1 MHGETN
7 MQRAH
12 RAYRE
17 RLSTAF
23 HTAAEQSVTMIAN
36 ALAWHVRC
44 SPACQGGR
52 HVEYLELE
60 PATAH
65 TEEEIGAAIGAFL
78 EEFLGARRVWHRETP
93 LREGSKDK
101 PHSVGFLARASG
113 PAQGEILE
121 SIDGFERTPGMRGY
135 LVAFALPFPLER
147 HREALNAEATRQG
160 GMGLN

>member
-23 HTAAEQSVTMIAN
+23 HTAAEESVTMIAN

-60 PATAH
+60 PATAN

-113 PAQGEILE
+113 PKGRDLRV
-121 SIDGFERTPGMRGY
+121 DRRVERTPGMRGY
-135 LVAFALPFPLER
+135 LVAFALPYPLEW

>member
-78 EEFLGARRVWHRETP
+78 EEFVGGELKERYYQQAR
-93 LREGSKDK
+93 KY
-101 PHSVGFLARASG
+101 LARAVAERDR
-113 PAQGEILE
+113 PTLFDLATVGE
-121 SIDGFERTPGMRGY
+121 
-135 LVAFALPFPLER
+135 
-147 HREALNAEATRQG
+147 
-160 GMGLN
+160 